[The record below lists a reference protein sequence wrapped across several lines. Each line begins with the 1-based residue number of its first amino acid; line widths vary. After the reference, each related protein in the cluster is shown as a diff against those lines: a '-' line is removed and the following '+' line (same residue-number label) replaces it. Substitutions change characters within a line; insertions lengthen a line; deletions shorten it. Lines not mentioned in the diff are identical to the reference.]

1 MEKEN
6 KFAKEY
12 RIGAAVIRKAAI
24 DNGVPIVK

>member
-1 MEKEN
+1 MEEN

-12 RIGAAVIRKAAI
+12 RYAAGIIRKAAI